1 MNIKNLF
8 KYKPQTEYVIA
19 LKMLEIL
26 ILKEVGDS
34 R

>member
-8 KYKPQTEYVIA
+8 KYKPKKEYVVA
-19 LKMLEIL
+19 LKMIEIL
-26 ILKEVGDS
+26 ILKEVGES